1 MADEIDVI
9 QHLLDVER
17 EADLVIQDAQKE
29 ADSRIAQARAKAD
42 TQFKTQYTQ
51 MYAQLEQEA
60 QEQMKQAGVHH
71 DTEVASFKDSL
82 QSTPKNNAAFNSLMD
97 SILFR

>member
-60 QEQMKQAGVHH
+60 QEQMKRSGVHH